1 VFVFRMFTLGR
12 KPLQTVYLKLLDL
25 HIYKMVCLLALV
37 YGKRGTYSN
46 AERLYSF
53 VFLLY
58 IVHMMMM
65 MMMFKSFFY
74 HISLLQERKD
84 PVSHLY

>member
-1 VFVFRMFTLGR
+1 MFTLGR
-12 KPLQTVYLKLLDL
+12 KLLQTVYLKLLDL

-65 MMMFKSFFY
+65 MMMMMMFKSFFY

-84 PVSHLY
+84 PVFHLY